1 MQELTLDP
9 NKEWGMVIYS
19 DGGARPNPGAI
30 GVGIHGYFYAIDRD
44 PKLKKMTR
52 PEVTALV
59 KRLLDRNPEAKAVT
73 SLKDAVDRYI
83 AAGKDIGF
91 EVTSKPIKFTDGEI
105 IKYAFPSETGYIY
118 CSKDGEVS
126 SSANRTAKP
135 VTIEYYVEKAIS
147 SSNQHSNNYAELYG
161 LFDAMKLA
169 RLHNVKKLFI
179 YSDSKHALNSLF
191 SWCKGWEAAG
201 WVKRDGEVVSNLEL
215 TQAMYTEY
223 LKALEENIEI
233 TGEWIKGHKGHPG
246 NMEADTL
253 ASIGVSKSRRGIDDE
268 GLTYFTFKEYQEPK
282 RDRHP
287 LMSLKRMYFNRD
299 RARNIPGHYM
309 MADPGDEDHLIGK
322 PMAET
327 VFAIVKMKEPIE
339 LIENIWDA
347 QFRFGQ
353 DLDRIMMMKME
364 NIYSPDVYRL
374 IMAHKEYSL
383 SKDLRSTGLMA
394 MEKRPVTFEKNPVGI
409 TMRAIDSIN
418 SLEGIL
424 EHYTALTEDEGFNS
438 NNIEMVVH
446 DLTSDFYE
454 VVEKKVGKE
463 VIAKKSFVKTIA
475 PGQKTHGVTLQR
487 GEKTYTLPLKFALDL
502 PDRNSLKRLETSDP
516 IVQLITWRDSSA
528 SFRYASV
535 IRCNEGIAIWS
546 NFYADRIL
554 LKPED
559 KS

>member
-1 MQELTLDP
+1 MQELTLGP
-9 NKEWGMVIYS
+9 NKEWGLVVYS

-30 GVGIHGYFYAIDRD
+30 GIGIHGYFYPIDRET
-44 PKLKKMTR
+44 KLKQLTR
-52 PEVTALV
+52 QEVTVIV
-59 KRLLDRNPEAKAVT
+59 KRLLERNPELKATV
-73 SLKDAVDRYI
+73 SLKDAVDKYI
-83 AAGKDIGF
+83 AAGKDMVSGIIP
-91 EVTSKPIKFTDGEI
+91 KPIKFTDGEV
-105 IKYAFPSETGYIY
+105 IKYAFPSETGYVY
-118 CSKDGEVS
+118 CSKDGEIS
-126 SSANRTAKP
+126 SSANRAVKP
-135 VTIEYYVEKAIS
+135 VTIEHYVEKAIS
-147 SSNQHSNNYAELYG
+147 SSNQHSNNYAELFG
-161 LFDAMKLA
+161 LFDAIKLA
-169 RLHNVKKLFI
+169 RQHNVKQLFI

-191 SWCKGWEAAG
+191 SWCKGWASAG
-201 WVKRDGEVVSNLEL
+201 WLKRDGEVVSNLEL
-215 TQAMYTEY
+215 TQAMYGEY
-223 LKALEENIEI
+223 LKAQEEGIVI
-233 TGEWIKGHKGHPG
+233 TGDWIKGHKGHPG

-268 GLTYFTFKEYQEPK
+268 GLQYFTFKEYQEPK

-287 LMSLKRMYFNRD
+287 LLSLKRMYFNRD

-327 VFAIVKMKEPIE
+327 VFAIVKMNEPVE
-339 LIENIWDA
+339 LIEHIWDA

-353 DLDRIMMMKME
+353 DFDRIMMMKMD

-374 IMAHKEYSL
+374 IMSHKEFSL

-394 MEKRPVTFEKNPVGI
+394 MEKRPITFEKNPVGI

-424 EHYTALTEDEGFNS
+424 DHYTALMEDDGFTG
-438 NNIEMVVH
+438 NNIEMMIH
-446 DLTSDFYE
+446 DLTVDFYE
-454 VVEKKVGKE
+454 IVEKKVGKE
-463 VIAKKSFVKTIA
+463 IIAKKSFVKTIS

-487 GEKTYTLPLKFALDL
+487 GDKTYTVPLKFALDL

-516 IVQLITWRDSSA
+516 VVQLITWRDSSV

-554 LKPED
+554 LKSEER
-559 KS
+559 S